1 MMKGGVGSFC
11 SLENLEM
18 IGATMGIEIVL
29 EELCQEGHR
38 FSEEAVAELEA
49 KDGSF
54 AWFNRLPEIVR
65 DGEDEAE
72 A

>member
-1 MMKGGVGSFC
+1 
-11 SLENLEM
+11 
-18 IGATMGIEIVL
+18 MGIVL

-49 KDGSF
+49 EDGSF

-65 DGEDEAE
+65 DGEDEA
-72 A
+72 